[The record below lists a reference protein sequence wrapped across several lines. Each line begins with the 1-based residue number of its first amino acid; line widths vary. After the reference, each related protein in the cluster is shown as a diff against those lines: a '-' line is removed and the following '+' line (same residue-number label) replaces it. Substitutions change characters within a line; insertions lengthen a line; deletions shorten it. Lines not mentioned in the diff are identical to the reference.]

1 MTNLHILGNSG
12 RKRKSMYDPN
22 LAERINKETE
32 AEIRKKQL
40 EEKLKAKKLPKE
52 QPAVITPSPII
63 TPSNLKYSFLGDE
76 LGKTINEKVQAK
88 YGIFEAISKI
98 QYDDNEKIIKGSTP
112 FYVVAVNEIFQEQFP
127 QFRTA
132 TQAELER
139 ILKTNTLKLE
149 GHYEDT
155 GLVWR
160 SNANPNEYLAKDIHN
175 QFKARGIE
183 FKEGTPYVIPL
194 HTLKLRKDEQSKYK
208 LAFDITDL
216 TLNNYFEAPVLNEV
230 SQKRF
235 DSKDIDA
242 KTGLPSKL
250 GDSGQRTLYTR
261 NFDGYNPKNSGFCGL
276 YLDRLL
282 NAYSNDDYLAFSDAD
297 ARVVVVSGEA
307 GAQNF
312 SAKNP

>member
-1 MTNLHILGNSG
+1 MENLNILGNSG

-32 AEIRKKQL
+32 AEIRRKEL

-52 QPAVITPSPII
+52 QPAIIIQSPTPSQAPDFK
-63 TPSNLKYSFLGDE
+63 SAFFLGDE
-76 LGKTINEKVQAK
+76 FGKQINEKVQAK
-88 YGIFEAISKI
+88 YGIYEAISKI

-230 SQKRF
+230 SQKKF

-250 GDSGQRTLYTR
+250 GDSGDRILYTR
-261 NFDGYNPKNSGFCGL
+261 NSGFCRL
-276 YLDRLL
+276 YLIRVLSACSSSVNL
-282 NAYSNDDYLAFSDAD
+282 ACSSAY

-307 GAQNF
+307 AAQNF
-312 SAKNP
+312 LPKNP